1 MIGSILLSM
10 LLGSLIGIER
20 HQKHKSA
27 GIRTMALICLGSCLY
42 SQISVNFG
50 LDQTRVIAQIVSGIG
65 FIGAGVIF
73 KSGLDIKGLTTAATI
88 WVASAVGVMC
98 GLMNFQYAIIT
109 TICIWVINILYS
121 EFINNNNNNE
131 TQ

>member
-1 MIGSILLSM
+1 MIESILLSM

-27 GIRTMALICLGSCLY
+27 GIKTMALICLGSCLY

-88 WVASAVGVMC
+88 WVTSAVGVMC

-109 TICIWVINILYS
+109 TICVWVINILYG
-121 EFINNNNNNE
+121 EFINNSNNE
-131 TQ
+131 KQ